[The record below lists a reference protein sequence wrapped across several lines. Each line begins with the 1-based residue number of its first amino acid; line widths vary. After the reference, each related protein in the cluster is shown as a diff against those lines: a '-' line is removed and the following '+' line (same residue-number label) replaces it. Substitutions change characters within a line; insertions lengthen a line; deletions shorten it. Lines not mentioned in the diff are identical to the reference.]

1 MMCLRRRLR
10 NAPEQI
16 MITPAWSEEVQE
28 VEQPEEVRQA
38 LQPEEVRQVEK
49 EEEERRQTTTK
60 PLLLLLPPEDMRL
73 EPEARFQRLLLVEVD
88 AAVCHPFSNF
98 VQLEEGNVYMPLLGL

>member
-16 MITPAWSEEVQE
+16 MITPARSEEVEE
-28 VEQPEEVRQA
+28 VEQPEEVRH
-38 LQPEEVRQVEK
+38 VEK

-60 PLLLLLPPEDMRL
+60 ALLLLLPPEDMRL